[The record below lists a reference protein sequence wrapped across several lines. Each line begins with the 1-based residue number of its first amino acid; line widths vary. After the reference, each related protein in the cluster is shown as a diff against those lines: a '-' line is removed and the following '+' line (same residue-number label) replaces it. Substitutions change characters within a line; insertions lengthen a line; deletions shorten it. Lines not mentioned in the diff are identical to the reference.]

1 MLQYSYQATFKPK
14 GENMT
19 DKKEKKGIFGLFG
32 GQDKKEEEKAEVVV
46 DKIQEAKE
54 RTEKMK
60 KETAAKANAMAAQRK
75 KDELAVKKHVVA
87 AGDTLSAISKKYY
100 DDANQYM
107 KIYEANKDVIGSDPN
122 MIKPGQELVIPKL

>member
-1 MLQYSYQATFKPK
+1 
-14 GENMT
+14 MT
-19 DKKEKKGIFGLFG
+19 EKDEKKGLFGLFG
-32 GQDKKEEEKAEVVV
+32 KKEEDKKEAEKAEVKV

-60 KETAAKANAMAAQRK
+60 RETAAKANAMAAQRK
-75 KDELAVKKHVVA
+75 KDELAVKKHVVV

-107 KIYEANKDVIGSDPN
+107 KIYEANKDVIGGDPN
-122 MIKPGQELVIPKL
+122 LIKPGQELVIPKL